1 MTRGS
6 TTTTTTRPIAV
17 VGSGLAGSQ
26 AALTIARLGGD
37 VELFEMRPVVRT
49 PAHRTA
55 DAAELVCSN
64 SLRSN
69 DPQSAPG
76 LLKEELRRL
85 GSDLIRAADAAAIPG
100 GSALT
105 VDREKFSRQVTEALE
120 AHPCIRIRHEHVT
133 QVPRDQICILAT
145 GPLTSDELAASVQ
158 SLTGEANLSFHDAIA
173 PVVDADTVDPDR
185 VFAASRY
192 GKGGDDFLNCPLD
205 RRQYAEFR
213 EALLAAEGIFKHE
226 FDDLN
231 FFGCMPLEELAR
243 RGEET
248 LRFGPMKPV
257 GLRDPRTGET
267 PYAVVQLRKENLR
280 SDSYNMV
287 AFQNQLKFGEQERVF
302 RMIPGL
308 ERAEFLRFGQMH
320 RNTYLRAP
328 ALLNADLSLRRHGEV
343 FFAGQLCGVEG
354 YVEAIATGLVAGINA
369 WRRSN
374 GAPPVQLPRRTAIG
388 SICHYLANA
397 AAEEFAPVRFTF
409 DLLPPLEGDGSVVR
423 DRHRRRALQCE
434 QALAAL
440 AATIAEARNP
450 HSADLPLTVS

>member
-1 MTRGS
+1 
-6 TTTTTTRPIAV
+6 
-17 VGSGLAGSQ
+17 
-26 AALTIARLGGD
+26 
-37 VELFEMRPVVRT
+37 
-49 PAHRTA
+49 
-55 DAAELVCSN
+55 
-64 SLRSN
+64 
-69 DPQSAPG
+69 
-76 LLKEELRRL
+76 
-85 GSDLIRAADAAAIPG
+85 
-100 GSALT
+100 
-105 VDREKFSRQVTEALE
+105 
-120 AHPCIRIRHEHVT
+120 VT
-133 QVPRDQICILAT
+133 QVPQDQICILAT
-145 GPLTSDELAASVQ
+145 GPLTSDELAKSVQ

-173 PVVDADTVDPDR
+173 PVVDADTVDADR

-205 RRQYAEFR
+205 RGQYNAFR
-213 EALLAAEGIFKHE
+213 DALLSAEGIFKHE

-248 LRFGPMKPV
+248 LRYGPMKPV

-308 ERAEFLRFGQMH
+308 EHAEFLRFGQMH

-328 ALLNADLSLRRHGEV
+328 ALLNPDLSLRRRQDV

-354 YVEAIATGLVAGINA
+354 YVEAVATGLVAGINA

-374 GAPPVQLPRRTAIG
+374 GERPVELPRSTAIG
-388 SICHYLANA
+388 SICHYLAHA
-397 AAEEFAPVRFTF
+397 TAEEFAPVRFTF
-409 DLLPPLEGDGSVVR
+409 DLLPPPDIDGQPAVR

-434 QALAAL
+434 RALAAL
-440 AATIAEARNP
+440 AGTLDAHRGGDRDPANQ
-450 HSADLPLTVS
+450 PLTVS